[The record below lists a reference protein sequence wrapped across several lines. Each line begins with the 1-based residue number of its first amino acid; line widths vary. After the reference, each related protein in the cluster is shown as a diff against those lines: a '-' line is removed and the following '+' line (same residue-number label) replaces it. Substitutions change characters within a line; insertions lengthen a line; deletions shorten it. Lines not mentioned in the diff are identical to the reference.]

1 MRCDVFMSYA
11 PDDRLR
17 VMQLVEQLREAGAS
31 VWVDPGDIVDPL
43 LRGEKIVEAIDR
55 CKVALVA
62 VSSSSVES
70 RDVLKQAFLASEA
83 GKPVLPLH
91 LEPATVGP
99 ALRYQLAGLK
109 PIELFGGDPDAKLR
123 AVLHALN
130 ALGARADDVEAPTD
144 ARRLEEVLGSLG
156 VEATVVDCIS
166 GPVVTRYEVQPA
178 KPLRAG
184 KLGRLADDVALALA
198 AVDVRM
204 EPPPPGKRTFALE
217 VPNDERTDLPLDELL
232 GSDEVQQADSVLSVP
247 VGVDVGGTPVVADL
261 AALPHLLIGGAA
273 NSGKTTLVHGM
284 IAGLCRRAGPDE
296 LKLVLI
302 DPKRVELTCYQGI
315 PHLMAPI
322 THTASQAADVL
333 RQTIGEMERRYE
345 LLAGA
350 NCRNISEYNGSA
362 DALGERLPYVVVV
375 IDELA
380 DLMMVAKAEFEFS
393 ICRLAQLA
401 RATGIHLV
409 VATQRP
415 SVNVITGAI
424 KANIPSRIA
433 MAVCSVHDSRTI
445 LDTPGAERLI
455 GRGDMLFSPVDAHR
469 PFRVQGALVTRDEV
483 ERLADDL
490 RSQGPPAYAI
500 VPGPEQTAD
509 TSLDEEPH
517 DELYDAAVRLV
528 TDQREASVSMLQ
540 RHFKIG
546 YARAGR
552 LIDMMEEAGV
562 IGPANGSKPRK
573 VLIDPGG

>member
-31 VWVDPGDIVDPL
+31 VWMDPGDIVDPL

-62 VSSSSVES
+62 VSLSSVES

-83 GKPVLPLH
+83 GKPLLPLH

-99 ALRYQLAGLK
+99 ALGYQLAGLK
-109 PIELFGGDPDAKLR
+109 PIGLFGGDPGTKLR

-130 ALGARADDVEAPTD
+130 ALGVGADELEAPTE
-144 ARRLEEVLGSLG
+144 AARLEEVLASLG
-156 VEATVVDCIS
+156 VEGRIVDRII
-166 GPVVTRYEVQPA
+166 GPAVTRYEVEPA
-178 KPLRAG
+178 KPLRTG
-184 KLGRLADDVALALA
+184 KLRRLADDVALALA

-204 EPPPPGKRTFALE
+204 EPPPPGKRSFALE
-217 VPNDERTDLPLDELL
+217 VPNDERTDVPLDELL
-232 GSDEVQQADSVLSVP
+232 SSDEFQQADSILSV
-247 VGVDVGGTPVVADL
+247 VLGVDVGGTPVVADL
-261 AALPHLLIGGAA
+261 ATLPHLLIGGAA

-345 LLAGA
+345 VLAGA
-350 NCRNISEYNGSA
+350 NCRNITEYNGSLA
-362 DALGERLPYVVVV
+362 TPGERLPYVVVV

-380 DLMMVAKAEFEFS
+380 DLMMAAKAEFEYS

-415 SVNVITGAI
+415 SVNVITGTI

-433 MAVCSVHDSRTI
+433 MAVCSVHDSRVI
-445 LDTPGAERLI
+445 LDVAGAERLI
-455 GRGDMLFSPVDAHR
+455 GRGDMLYCPVGADR
-469 PFRVQGALVTRDEV
+469 PIRVQGALVTRDEV

-490 RSQGPPAYAI
+490 RGQGPPAYAI
-500 VPGPEQTAD
+500 VPGPEHVVD
-509 TSLDEEPH
+509 SSLDEEPH
-517 DELYDAAVRLV
+517 DELYEEAVRLV
-528 TDQREASVSMLQ
+528 TDQRQASVSMLQ

-552 LIDMMEEAGV
+552 LIDMLEETGV
-562 IGPANGSKPRK
+562 VGPANGSKPRD
-573 VLIDPGG
+573 VLLDPEG